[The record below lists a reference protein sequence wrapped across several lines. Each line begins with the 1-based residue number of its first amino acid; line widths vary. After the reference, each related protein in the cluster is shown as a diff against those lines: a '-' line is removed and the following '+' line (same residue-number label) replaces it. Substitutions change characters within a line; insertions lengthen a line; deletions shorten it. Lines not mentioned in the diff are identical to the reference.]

1 MTAVL
6 VRVTEIL
13 SVASGVA
20 DRHMVTR
27 DTGRRVRG
35 ETARLL
41 SGMAEG
47 TIMTLDFQGTGVI
60 DFSCADEFIAK
71 LLTRLIAGE
80 YGEKYLRLTNLSASQ
95 RENIE
100 VALERKRLPTI
111 LVNRDSTW
119 QCLGTI
125 KPYLR
130 QTLDLVMT
138 RDNMTARE
146 LSVMLRLE
154 LNTSSTRL
162 INLHHQ
168 RLVTRQERFIAEG
181 GREFIYAGL
190 LGRGALR
197 PETRER

>member
-1 MTAVL
+1 MTSVL
-6 VRVTEIL
+6 VQVTDIL
-13 SVASGVA
+13 NAASGVA
-20 DRHMVTR
+20 DPHMVTR

-35 ETARLL
+35 EAARLL

-47 TIMTLDFQGTGVI
+47 TVMTLDFQGTGVI
-60 DFSCADEFIAK
+60 DFSCADEFLAK

-80 YGEKYLRLTNLSASQ
+80 YGEKYLRLTNLSPSQ

-119 QCLGTI
+119 QCLGRI

-138 RDNMTARE
+138 RDNMSARE
-146 LSVMLRLE
+146 LSVMLSLE

-162 INLHHQ
+162 INLHRQ
-168 RLVTRQERFIAEG
+168 RLVTRQERIITEG
-181 GREFIYAGL
+181 GREFVYAGL
-190 LGRGALR
+190 LMQDDGRG
-197 PETRER
+197 ESRER